1 MIVLV
6 GIEGAGGNA
15 QVPGTGYAG
24 SFIHHLVT
32 TWSGVAEYIPGP
44 SSHPKGVM
52 PTATIAMQR
61 AILLHK
67 IHKADGLIL
76 AGYSRGGAAAI
87 VAAQLLEKA
96 GITVDY
102 MALFDAIERDPSVD
116 SDRIGA
122 NVLAAV
128 HARRASSAASRPLWG
143 NCGTRARNN
152 LLICNFHVTHWGASG
167 VPLHQGIP
175 SGAKPTDFVMEAV
188 PEPDFVRGGQ
198 RQTQV
203 TWQQEIDNSRA
214 LKNFMHQH
222 MIHASQ
228 RIRLGR
234 RSQQHTVGAGESL
247 SLIAGNYWK
256 DVLLWPLLHDVNQAT
271 IGQDP
276 NQLKVGDVL
285 TVPDLASFTPGQI
298 SNARQRGQH
307 W

>member
-15 QVPGTGYAG
+15 NNPGTGYAG

-32 TWSGVAEYIPGP
+32 SWSGTAEYIPGP
-44 SSHPKGVM
+44 SSNPKGVM
-52 PTATIAMQR
+52 HTAVMAMQR
-61 AILLHK
+61 AVQLHK
-67 IHKADGLIL
+67 MHKADGLIL

-87 VAAQLLEKA
+87 VAAQLMEKA
-96 GITVDY
+96 GIAVDY

-116 SDRIGA
+116 SDKIGA

-128 HARRASSAASRPLWG
+128 HARRAPAADSRPLWG
-143 NCGTRARNN
+143 NCGTQAHNN
-152 LLICNFHVTHWGASG
+152 LLICNFIVTHWGASG

-175 SGAKPTDFVMEAV
+175 PGAKPADFVT
-188 PEPDFVRGGQ
+188 EPHIIGGGQ
-198 RQTQV
+198 RQTRV
-203 TWQQEIDNSRA
+203 TWRQEIDNSRA

-222 MIHASQ
+222 MILATE
-228 RIRLGR
+228 RIRLGKGR
-234 RSQQHTVGAGESL
+234 KVQQHTVAAGESL
-247 SLIAGNYWK
+247 SLIAGHYWK
-256 DVLLWPLLHDVNQAT
+256 DVLLWPLLHDVNQAK

-276 NQLKVGDVL
+276 NQLKLGDVL
-285 TVPDLASFTPGQI
+285 AVPDLSSFTPGEI